1 MPPDRL
7 PLPRNA
13 RTGGAV
19 RRCEARAAPPTPG
32 RVQRAL
38 FFTACAVAAACAPAP
53 PSARPALVPGASRA
67 QNVLLVTIDTLR
79 QDRVGAYGH
88 GGGLTPTLDELSAR
102 GIRYANAFSHAP
114 LTLPAHTSILTGRT
128 PVHHGVHLNGSARLD
143 GGVPTLATV
152 LKAAGYRTGAF
163 VGAFVLDA
171 RYGLARGFDEYD
183 DRLRGAGDDRSFA
196 YAERPG
202 ADVVQAAG
210 DWILQP
216 GAASPWL
223 AWVHLFDP
231 HTPYAA
237 PPEFRAGR
245 SPYDAEVAY
254 ADAMVGRL
262 LARLGP
268 AVLDRTLVVVTAD
281 HGESLGD
288 HGETTHGLFAY
299 DSTVAVPLIL
309 AGSGIG
315 QGVVDAPVGHD
326 DILPTVVDLLG
337 VAAPGSVDGQSL
349 AQPLDPERAVYLEA
363 LEAHLTRNWAPL
375 TGIATR
381 EWKYIHLP
389 TPELYARAED
399 PAEARNLAADTAR
412 LATFERSRL
421 RLSAAPA
428 AAAPAASGDAASER
442 RLRSLG
448 YVAASPPSPA
458 SPARAGAG
466 PFTDADDPKRLVALS
481 ERFNSGLTSFTE
493 GRAAEAL
500 QAFEAVLA
508 ARPDFTLARTSAA
521 TVLIAEDRPADA
533 ARLLRAAPA
542 PLDGAP
548 EVQAKL
554 GQALRAAGD
563 LPGAA
568 TALER
573 ARAAGYANPELL
585 NDLGGVYAGLG
596 RAGDARAA
604 FSALLERDPEA
615 AEVWHNLGVLE
626 LSTGR
631 APAAATA
638 FRRATAIAP
647 TRADAWEGLGA
658 ALIGTDRVA
667 AIEAWRRAE
676 RLAPGNYDLLFNL
689 GMVLADGPTPADAQ
703 PYLSRFLREAPRAR
717 YARDLPVVEARLEA
731 LRR

>member
-1 MPPDRL
+1 MFTAL
-7 PLPRNA
+7 
-13 RTGGAV
+13 
-19 RRCEARAAPPTPG
+19 AA
-32 RVQRAL
+32 A
-38 FFTACAVAAACAPAP
+38 TACAPPAR
-53 PSARPALVPGASRA
+53 PSERPALVAGASRA

-88 GGGLTPTLDELSAR
+88 GGGLTPTLDQLSAR
-102 GIRYANAFSHAP
+102 GIRYASAFSHAP

-128 PVHHGVHLNGSARLD
+128 PVQHGVHLNGTARLD
-143 GGVPTLATV
+143 DGVPTLATA

-183 DRLRGAGDDRSFA
+183 DRLPGASDDRSFA

-216 GAASPWL
+216 GAPSPWL

-309 AGSGIG
+309 AGAGIG
-315 QGVVDAPVGHD
+315 PGVVDAPVGHD

-337 VAAPGSVDGQSL
+337 IALPGRVDGQSL

-389 TPELYARAED
+389 TPELYARTED
-399 PAEARNLAADTAR
+399 PAETRNLAEDTAR
-412 LATFERSRL
+412 LAGFERSRL

-428 AAAPAASGDAASER
+428 ASAPAASGDAASER

-448 YVAASPPSPA
+448 YVAAAPAPPA
-458 SPARAGAG
+458 GAGAG

-521 TVLIAEDRPADA
+521 TVLIAEDRAADA

-548 EVQAKL
+548 QVQAKL
-554 GQALRAAGD
+554 GQALRASGD
-563 LPGAA
+563 LRGAA

-573 ARAAGYANPELL
+573 ARAGGYANPELL

-596 RAGDARAA
+596 RVGDARAA
-604 FSALLERDPEA
+604 FLALLERDPDA

-626 LSTGR
+626 LTAGQ
-631 APAAATA
+631 AGAAARA

-647 TRADAWEGLGA
+647 ARADAWEGLGA
-658 ALIGTDRVA
+658 SLIQTDRAA

-676 RLAPGNYDLLFNL
+676 RLAPANYDLLFNL
-689 GMVLADGPTPADAQ
+689 GLVLADGPTPAEAQ
-703 PYLSRFLREAPRAR
+703 PYLSRFLRDAPRAR
-717 YARDLPVVEARLEA
+717 YARDLPIVEARLRA

>member
-1 MPPDRL
+1 
-7 PLPRNA
+7 
-13 RTGGAV
+13 
-19 RRCEARAAPPTPG
+19 
-32 RVQRAL
+32 
-38 FFTACAVAAACAPAP
+38 
-53 PSARPALVPGASRA
+53 
-67 QNVLLVTIDTLR
+67 
-79 QDRVGAYGH
+79 
-88 GGGLTPTLDELSAR
+88 
-102 GIRYANAFSHAP
+102 
-114 LTLPAHTSILTGRT
+114 
-128 PVHHGVHLNGSARLD
+128 
-143 GGVPTLATV
+143 
-152 LKAAGYRTGAF
+152 
-163 VGAFVLDA
+163 
-171 RYGLARGFDEYD
+171 
-183 DRLRGAGDDRSFA
+183 
-196 YAERPG
+196 
-202 ADVVQAAG
+202 
-210 DWILQP
+210 
-216 GAASPWL
+216 
-223 AWVHLFDP
+223 VHLFDP

-309 AGSGIG
+309 AGPGIG
-315 QGVVDAPVGHD
+315 PGIADAPVGHD

-337 VAAPGSVDGQSL
+337 IAAPGGVDGQSL

-389 TPELYARAED
+389 TPELYARTED
-399 PAEARNLAADTAR
+399 PAEARNLAEDTAR
-412 LATFERSRL
+412 LAGFERSRL

-428 AAAPAASGDAASER
+428 ASAPAASGDAASER

-448 YVAASPPSPA
+448 YVAASPAPPA
-458 SPARAGAG
+458 GAGAG

-521 TVLIAEDRPADA
+521 TVLIAEGRAADA

-554 GQALRAAGD
+554 GQALRASGD
-563 LPGAA
+563 LRGAA

-596 RAGDARAA
+596 RVGDARAA
-604 FSALLERDPEA
+604 FSALLERDPDA

-626 LSTGR
+626 LTAGQ
-631 APAAATA
+631 AGAAASA

-647 TRADAWEGLGA
+647 ARADAWEGLGA
-658 ALIGTDRVA
+658 SLIQTDRVA
-667 AIEAWRRAE
+667 AVEAWRRAE

-689 GMVLADGPTPADAQ
+689 GMVLADGPTPAEAQ